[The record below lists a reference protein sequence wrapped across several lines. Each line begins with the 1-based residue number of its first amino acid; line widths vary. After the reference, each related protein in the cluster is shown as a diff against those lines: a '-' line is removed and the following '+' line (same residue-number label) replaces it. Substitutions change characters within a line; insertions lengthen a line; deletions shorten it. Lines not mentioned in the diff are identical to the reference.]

1 MIEMAR
7 TLEDLIG
14 YGEALAERFENDDDR
29 SAFREPTTRSKLALA
44 AMRRSFAERD
54 LRRAVVEAKDEKLS
68 WDEIGEIL
76 GVSGEAARKRYS
88 KAVGEEREA
97 APSDAKREA
106 FESTSTS
113 LLGSFHRASPRLDDQ
128 ERTRALRAAI
138 LASHLEAQGAETAR
152 FEEKLDHLLEDA

>member
-1 MIEMAR
+1 MAR

-29 SAFREPTTRSKLALA
+29 SAFREPTTRGKLALA

-97 APSDAKREA
+97 APSDAMREA
-106 FESTSTS
+106 FETTSTS
-113 LLGSFHRASPRLDDQ
+113 LAGSFHHARPRFRNHATQ
-128 ERTRALRAAI
+128 ELRAAI
-138 LASHLEAQGAETAR
+138 LATHLEAQGAETAR
-152 FEEKLDHLLEDA
+152 FEEKLDRLLEDA